1 MNKLWIV
8 AGLAILTATAC
19 ERRKDDDGQQV
30 TVTNVNPESNVFKPH
45 VLFEMDSSKITKLAS
60 GLQIAVV
67 KEGEG
72 AYPKKGQTVKVN
84 YHGVLLDGTKFD
96 SSFDRGQPFEFKL
109 GQGQVIKGWDEGVE
123 KLKVGSQAV
132 LIIPSELGYGDM
144 GSGSIPP
151 KATLRFD
158 IEVLAAY

>member
-1 MNKLWIV
+1 MNKLWII

-19 ERRKDDDGQQV
+19 ERRKEDSQQL
-30 TVTNVNPESNVFKPH
+30 TVTNVNPETNVFKPH
-45 VLFEMDSSKITKLAS
+45 ELYPLDSTKIVKLSS
-60 GLQIAVV
+60 GLQYVVV

-72 AYPKKGQTVKVN
+72 AFPKKGQTVKVN

-96 SSFDRGQPFEFKL
+96 SSFDRGQPFEFAL
-109 GQGQVIKGWDEGVE
+109 GQGQVIKGWDEGLT

-132 LIIPSELGYGDM
+132 LIIPSDLAYGDM
-144 GSGSIPP
+144 GQGGIPP

-158 IEVLAAY
+158 VEVLAAY